1 MMRHDN
7 AGLRRSRQASRLL
20 WELDKDVIW
29 HEPEPRSNGRYRA
42 YFEATEEQAKA
53 ITAAG
58 NDYLNSGEG
67 FLSRFDQGETKM
79 LLTWRPRAHP
89 KKAIPGAKRDRPRS
103 ELMRQL
109 MADPVLGRRSRST
122 LYRWVAALER
132 ERDAARSIPEAGS

>member
-1 MMRHDN
+1 LLPAGATAGEIEGTTMMRRDN

-67 FLSRFDQGETKM
+67 FFVS
-79 LLTWRPRAHP
+79 
-89 KKAIPGAKRDRPRS
+89 
-103 ELMRQL
+103 
-109 MADPVLGRRSRST
+109 VRSR
-122 LYRWVAALER
+122 
-132 ERDAARSIPEAGS
+132 